1 MTRSN
6 SVKNAAIVQEAGA
19 GEEDGEDDAPPAVDS
34 RFSESTSDEDLEAED
49 TSGPA
54 PTSGTT
60 TPKSAPASMEMAEES
75 PDPAGEI
82 PAVDVGTAAEPDTRK
97 HKNGLGVDGVDEEP
111 STGAASVYTIPKKK
125 DKPAETAAKPSDP
138 VSVAW
143 NGHRVRESGP
153 VTFENGLT
161 FLTVK
166 ALGTPM
172 ADVPTETPWY
182 SRAWRSAR

>member
-34 RFSESTSDEDLEAED
+34 RFSESTSEEDLEVED

-54 PTSGTT
+54 PTSR
-60 TPKSAPASMEMAEES
+60 TPESAPAPMEMAEES

-125 DKPAETAAKPSDP
+125 DKQAETAAKPSDP